1 MKRSNSTK
9 KAQSAFKKLGAVVL
23 ITATLAM
30 CFTACKQTSGGNSG
44 TGGGGGKPTPT
55 PTPKPKHAITFS
67 VDGANGKL
75 KAKADGIDETETSPI
90 NVEEGKTVT
99 FTATANAGYKVK
111 GWTLDGK
118 PVAEADT
125 NTEYKLTVS
134 KAVIVKVSFEEI
146 PPSKHAVSFSVI
158 DGKGGTLKAKS
169 EGIYET
175 EESPITVDEGKE
187 VTFTAE
193 PSTNYKV
200 KEWKLGDEVITEA
213 GTNTEYTHKVKG
225 ACAITVSFEK
235 IPHGKAILTL
245 DLSKPAIKVK
255 ATTSDGSAIEV
266 GGCNETSLESGVQTE
281 LHATGATVTL
291 TGYITELDFSGS
303 YKKEQSVIA
312 FDVHGLT
319 TLRKLF
325 CSYNYLTVLDLHG
338 LTSLQELYCGG
349 NQLTELNVQGLTS
362 LQNLSCH
369 SNQLSELNVQG
380 LTSLQELNCYKNQ
393 LGTLDV
399 HGLTSLQ
406 KLWCQTNQL
415 TTLNVQGCTALKDLI
430 CTSNRLNAKAMIDLL
445 NALPA
450 RDAYDSAMAVLYTE
464 KEAEGNWTNFTKPY
478 GIKAA
483 LKGARER
490 NWRVVKVSS
499 MGRYVSV

>member
-1 MKRSNSTK
+1 MKTFNNK
-9 KAQSAFKKLGAVVL
+9 KRATTL
-23 ITATLAM
+23 ITVATLAFIFL
-30 CFTACKQTSGGNSG
+30 FTACNQAGGGGN
-44 TGGGGGKPTPT
+44 TDGGGEGGKPTPT
-55 PTPKPKHAITFS
+55 PTPKPKHAITFN
-67 VDGANGKL
+67 VDGANGKI
-75 KAKADGIDETETSPI
+75 KAKADGVDETSTSPI

-312 FDVHGLT
+312 LDVHGLT
-319 TLRKLF
+319 TLRKLS
-325 CSYNYLTVLDLHG
+325 CNYNYLTVLDLHG
-338 LTSLQELYCGG
+338 LTSLQELYCAG
-349 NQLTELNVQGLTS
+349 NQLTELNVQGLTALRYLYCS
-362 LQNLSCH
+362 R
-369 SNQLSELNVQG
+369 NQLPELNLQG
-380 LTSLQELNCYKNQ
+380 LTSLQELDCYKNQ
-393 LGTLDV
+393 LSTLDV

-406 KLWCQTNQL
+406 KLWCQINQL

-450 RDAYDSAMAVLYTE
+450 RDAYDSARAVLYTE

-478 GIKAA
+478 GIEAA
-483 LKGARER
+483 LKGAKER

-499 MGRYVSV
+499 KGRYVSV

>member
-1 MKRSNSTK
+1 MKTFNNK
-9 KAQSAFKKLGAVVL
+9 KRAATL
-23 ITATLAM
+23 ITVATLAFIFL
-30 CFTACKQTSGGNSG
+30 FTACKQTGGGGSG
-44 TGGGGGKPTPT
+44 TGGGGEGGKPTPT
-55 PTPKPKHAITFS
+55 PTPKPKHAITFN
-67 VDGANGKL
+67 VDGANGKI
-75 KAKADGIDETETSPI
+75 KAKADGVDETSTSPI

-312 FDVHGLT
+312 LDVRGLT
-319 TLRKLF
+319 TLRKLS
-325 CSYNYLTVLDLHG
+325 CNYNYLTVLDLHG
-338 LTSLQELYCGG
+338 LTSLQELD
-349 NQLTELNVQGLTS
+349 
-362 LQNLSCH
+362 
-369 SNQLSELNVQG
+369 
-380 LTSLQELNCYKNQ
+380 CYKNQ
-393 LGTLDV
+393 LSTLDV

-406 KLWCQTNQL
+406 KLWCQINQL

-450 RDAYDSAMAVLYTE
+450 RDAYDSARAVLYTE

-478 GIKAA
+478 GIEAA
-483 LKGARER
+483 LKGAKER
-490 NWRVVKVSS
+490 NWCVVKVSS
-499 MGRYVSV
+499 KGRYVSV